1 LWQNVGAAQH
11 IHVDF
16 SELRGNGTLV
26 IDTPSREEEDSLMK
40 YAIVILSKQLVAL
53 VVGAVLGAPLVVA
66 AQEAGHFSGV
76 RFGASE
82 KAWTFTAPGLKL
94 GQALEFAR
102 AGEIGNTA
110 FSGYQFQ
117 SGFALGAAV
126 NTDRADRSDRAAAIV
141 GSGVGL
147 KMDLMRWAESRQS
160 VNVDVVSAFNWQ
172 NSFSVFGK
180 VGVGR
185 ADGRVI
191 PEWIS
196 SAASA
201 QDRTAL
207 TYGVGMRYD
216 FTHSLGLK
224 LEVTRGTRFGW
235 DRLRTDIDPDAVN
248 LGIRWSF

>member
-1 LWQNVGAAQH
+1 MERTMINRQKHPQKHLQKFAA
-11 IHVDF
+11 
-16 SELRGNGTLV
+16 L
-26 IDTPSREEEDSLMK
+26 
-40 YAIVILSKQLVAL
+40 AAL
-53 VVGAVLGAPLVVA
+53 VLLSLPMATR
-66 AQEAGHFSGV
+66 AQEGGYFSGV

-82 KAWTFTAPGLKL
+82 KAWSFTAPGLKL

-102 AGEIGNTA
+102 AGENSSTA

-126 NTDRADRSDRAAAIV
+126 SSAAAQSHSADSASALL
-141 GSGVGL
+141 GSSSVGL
-147 KMDLMRWAESRQS
+147 KFSGTRWAGSAEARPNTN

-185 ADGRVI
+185 AESRVA
-191 PEWIS
+191 PDWAAV
-196 SAASA
+196 SAATP

-207 TYGVGMRYD
+207 SYGLGMRYD
-216 FTHSLGLK
+216 FTQSLGLK

-235 DRLRTDIDPDAVN
+235 DRLRTEVDPDAVN

>member
-1 LWQNVGAAQH
+1 
-11 IHVDF
+11 
-16 SELRGNGTLV
+16 
-26 IDTPSREEEDSLMK
+26 MK
-40 YAIVILSKQLVAL
+40 YIAIKLSKLLAASAAGMVLFVPVASS
-53 VVGAVLGAPLVVA
+53 
-66 AQEAGHFSGV
+66 AQEGGYFSGV

-82 KAWTFTAPGLKL
+82 KAWSFTAPGLKL

-102 AGEIGNTA
+102 VGDTGTTA
-110 FSGYQFQ
+110 FSGYQFAG
-117 SGFALGAAV
+117 GFAVGAAV
-126 NTDRADRSDRAAAIV
+126 NTERATRI

-147 KMDLMRWAESRQS
+147 KFDGLHWTEPRQN

-185 ADGRVI
+185 ADGRAT
-191 PEWIS
+191 PDWAS
-196 SAASA
+196 PTLSA

-207 TYGVGMRYD
+207 SYGVGMRYD
-216 FTHSLGLK
+216 FTQSLGLK
-224 LEVTRGTRFGW
+224 LELTRGTRFGS